1 MSEER
6 GVVTQKTARQTR
18 HSLRQ
23 TWTCLTA
30 SHSSAPTRDKRT
42 STCQPSVTLPW
53 QQICT
58 YSPYR
63 TSSRH
68 WDLWVAS
75 GLTLTGVSDVTTYT
89 STIEVSGVRFP
100 ARAAIF
106 LSPLKSRQSVKP
118 TKSRGQLISKER
130 CKRLNVSK
138 IEGLPQSVHLLRF
151 DCSTSNFSASR
162 LRQPLW

>member
-6 GVVTQKTARQTR
+6 EVVTQKTARQTR

-42 STCQPSVTLPW
+42 STCQPSVTKPW

-68 WDLWVAS
+68 WDLWVAF

-89 STIEVSGVRFP
+89 SISEVTGVRFP
-100 ARAAIF
+100 AGATISVF
-106 LSPLKSRQSVKP
+106 SPKSRQFVKP
-118 TKSRGQLISKER
+118 TKSRGQRISREW
-130 CKRLNVSK
+130 CKRLNMSET
-138 IEGLPQSVHLLRF
+138 EGSFQSEHLLRF

-162 LRQPLW
+162 LQ

>member
-6 GVVTQKTARQTR
+6 KVVTQKTARQTR

-42 STCQPSVTLPW
+42 NTCQPSVTKPW

-63 TSSRH
+63 TSR
-68 WDLWVAS
+68 WVAS
-75 GLTLTGVSDVTTYT
+75 GLTLTGVSDVTTCT
-89 STIEVSGVRFP
+89 SISEVTGVRFP
-100 ARAAIF
+100 AGAAILLF
-106 LSPLKSRQSVKP
+106 HLKSRQFVKS
-118 TKSRGQLISKER
+118 TKTRGKRISRKW
-130 CKRLNVSK
+130 CKRLNMSET
-138 IEGLPQSVHLLRF
+138 EGSSQSEHLLRF

-162 LRQPLW
+162 LR